1 MSTVSKSRRKLKLW
15 EALALSLG
23 LMGPTLAMAG
33 NGQGLIDAVGKAVP
47 LVFVLGCAGVA
58 LVAYGFVRLTRY
70 YNHSGSAY
78 ALVGATVGPRAGF
91 FAGFALLGTYLFFS
105 ICTLAALGAF
115 TNALLAAA
123 QPNSEHPFQL
133 PWVVPAV
140 IGLALSAIL
149 NTRDT
154 RTVARVLLAIEGIGI
169 VFMVVLTFVILG
181 KGGAKSTG
189 IDFSTFTLSG
199 VSFQAVMGAVVA
211 AFLSWAGFEACA
223 ALGEETDDPRRNIPR
238 ALGGAVLLTSVLFV
252 VVMFTQIVGFGT
264 DGKGLEAFKGSGNT
278 LGTLGSQYVGLW
290 FALVILFTSVMSA
303 FASHM
308 SSAATASR
316 MIFALARDG
325 FGPKPLAELDAKH
338 GSPRN
343 ALWVV
348 LAITAV
354 VDIVSWA
361 TGRPNMGTG
370 DAALDSY
377 FYFAVIGAVCL
388 MFTYLMVEVGVIRFI
403 ATGRVAIPRYE
414 IVVPLLGIG
423 VIAAA
428 FYFNVKGQDSLL
440 ASPFVAFAW
449 CAAGLIIVLV
459 APGLARRIGTTLT
472 AELGINAQDGTGA
485 RESEPAAP
493 MGA

>member
-1 MSTVSKSRRKLKLW
+1 VSTGTKSPRKLKLW

-23 LMGPTLAMAG
+23 LMGPTLAMGG
-33 NGQGLIDAVGKAVP
+33 NGQGLIDSVGKAVP
-47 LVFVLGCAGVA
+47 LVFVLGCVGVG

-70 YNHSGSAY
+70 YNHSGNAY
-78 ALVGATVGPRAGF
+78 ALVGATIGPRAGF
-91 FAGFALLGTYLFFS
+91 FAGFAQLGTYLFFS

-133 PWVVPAV
+133 PWVVTAL
-140 IGLALSAIL
+140 IGLALSALL

-154 RTVARVLLAIEGIGI
+154 KTVARWLLAIEGVGI
-169 VFMVVLTFVILG
+169 VFMIVLTFVILG
-181 KGGAKSTG
+181 KGGANSTG
-189 IDFSTFTLSG
+189 LDFSTFSLSG
-199 VSFQAVMGAVVA
+199 VGFQSVMGAVVA

-223 ALGEETDDPRRNIPR
+223 SLGEETDNPRRNIPR

-252 VVMFTQIVGFGT
+252 VVMFAETVGFGT
-264 DGKGLEAFKGSGNT
+264 DGTGLDAFKGSGNT
-278 LGTLGSQYVGLW
+278 LGALGQAYVGRW
-290 FALVILFTSVMSA
+290 FALVILFTAVMSA
-303 FASHM
+303 FASHL

-316 MIFALARDG
+316 MVYALARDG
-325 FGPKPLAELDAKH
+325 FGPKSLAELDPKH

-348 LAITAV
+348 LVATAV
-354 VDIVSWA
+354 VDVISWA
-361 TGRPNMGTG
+361 TG

-377 FYFAVIGAVCL
+377 FYFAIVGTVCL

-414 IVVPLLGIG
+414 IVVPILGVG
-423 VIAAA
+423 VIATA

-440 ASPFVAFAW
+440 NSPYVAFAW
-449 CAAGLIIVLV
+449 CAVGLIIVLA

-472 AELGINAQDGTGA
+472 AELGIGSDAATPTA
-485 RESEPAAP
+485 AAAAP
-493 MGA
+493 QEA